1 MVTRLLLTYQ
11 HLPGLQQAMPFPPL
25 QEPMR
30 ILRRRMLCRKGLR
43 RRQRWT
49 HKKRPFMKHLEIT
62 WLKVV
67 RRFLRLPIRLGLRT
81 DLLPRRRRCL
91 ASLRS
96 STFSCLICSRHTQL
110 LYRRKKM
117 WTRFTAYPRT
127 TDKLGWRPY

>member
-1 MVTRLLLTYQ
+1 
-11 HLPGLQQAMPFPPL
+11 
-25 QEPMR
+25 MR

-67 RRFLRLPIRLGLRT
+67 RRFLRLPIR
-81 DLLPRRRRCL
+81 
-91 ASLRS
+91 RS